1 MGVRSTAGKALAVA
15 TAGALGAMVAAK
27 VQYGRSVDEIWGTL
41 ENSGGK
47 GEPFREEMVSDL
59 PDPARRYFLHAIRPG
74 TPLAST
80 LHWGYSASMRPGK
93 QMPWMDLVAEQIL
106 VKERGFVWKA
116 TATRGVLVVT
126 GTDYYLD
133 GEGRMRIALFG
144 LIPVVNAS
152 GPDLSRSAQ
161 ARLLIEGVALPSA
174 FLPGPEGS
182 NRWGGRVQLHRNR
195 EPARREHSHH
205 PDRRRRGQAEEGC
218 HATMGQCD
226 RGRFIPLHPLWRA
239 D

>member
-1 MGVRSTAGKALAVA
+1 MAALNTAGKALAVA
-15 TAGALGAMVAAK
+15 TAGTLGALMAAK

-59 PDPARRYFLHAIRPG
+59 PNPARRYFLHAIRPG

-116 TATRGVLVVT
+116 TATRGILAVT

-174 FLPGPEGS
+174 FLPDPEFKSKGWMS
-182 NRWGGRVQLHRNR
+182 
-195 EPARREHSHH
+195 PAS
-205 PDRRRRGQAEEGC
+205 P
-218 HATMGQCD
+218 
-226 RGRFIPLHPLWRA
+226 
-239 D
+239 